1 LQGRLTAGVV
11 GNIVSLQAQ
20 EIAQAA
26 ERYAEL
32 QAELEVSIFR
42 ALYDLCVLDS
52 FRLREL
58 PTQQV
63 HRVCGN

>member
-42 ALYDLCVLDS
+42 VLCNLYLINLIS
-52 FRLREL
+52 IYEL
-58 PTQQV
+58 TEKV
-63 HRVCGN
+63 CSVCGN

>member
-1 LQGRLTAGVV
+1 MQEADCNFCWQGRLTAGVV

-32 QAELEVSIFR
+32 QAELEVSIF
-42 ALYDLCVLDS
+42 
-52 FRLREL
+52 
-58 PTQQV
+58 
-63 HRVCGN
+63 